1 MIWSNNAS
9 WSKYFQAIVEI
20 ILIFEPFEKYKN
32 FLLSFDFFSAPMK
45 SGLPLHSVGKT
56 LIYIIFYFN
65 GFTSKFQQLYSQWQ
79 ESKDSNIKPVTVK
92 EV

>member
-45 SGLPLHSVGKT
+45 SGLPLHSVG
-56 LIYIIFYFN
+56 
-65 GFTSKFQQLYSQWQ
+65 
-79 ESKDSNIKPVTVK
+79 EDSNIIYYFLFQWFYFQIPTALQPMTGIEGFKYQASDG
-92 EV
+92 